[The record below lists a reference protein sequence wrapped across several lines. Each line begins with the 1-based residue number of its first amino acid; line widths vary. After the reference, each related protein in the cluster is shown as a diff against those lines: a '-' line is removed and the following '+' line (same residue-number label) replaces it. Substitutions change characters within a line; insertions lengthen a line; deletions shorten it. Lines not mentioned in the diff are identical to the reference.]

1 MAPVPLNISPAF
13 RPWRQAGITH
23 LLLDDEVRERLLA
36 RPEPEPSEAAPPV
49 RQHSAPPQR
58 GERRQPQ
65 PPSYTPPPQP
75 QPVSS
80 APQKPVRI
88 ADTDTLAPDVWP
100 AYWQTLLKKTPPR
113 PSLVWSYPSLSR
125 DLGGDAD
132 AAHRDF
138 LRRLL
143 GDMALPKGSHAFWPL
158 NRYPYGDGE
167 SEQTVDARMF
177 LSGIAALKPESV
189 ILMCG
194 QVPPRAWACRAA
206 PAFAEHRARAPLCG
220 HAARRRPHRGAATLC
235 PAYHLLEVHHCRKIE
250 AFRGRRGNISE
261 SVSFFEKFSV
271 LSQWNCLFA
280 GKVSEALP
288 SRGKRIRHLFPRINH
303 PKRST
308 CTFSSPARP
317 GSSDSTFPN
326 A

>member
-1 MAPVPLNISPAF
+1 MAPVPLNIS
-13 RPWRQAGITH
+13 RPSARGVRPGSRTCSSTTRSGSVFWRA
-23 LLLDDEVRERLLA
+23 RNPSRPKPRLPSGSTA
-36 RPEPEPSEAAPPV
+36 R
-49 RQHSAPPQR
+49 RHSAGNAASLSRLPIPLPHSR
-58 GERRQPQ
+58 SPF
-65 PPSYTPPPQP
+65 P
-75 QPVSS
+75 
-80 APQKPVRI
+80 APRKNLCGI
-88 ADTDTLAPDVWP
+88 ADTDILAPDVWP

-194 QVPPRAWACRAA
+194 QVPPELGL
-206 PAFAEHRARAPLCG
+206 AELRPLSPSIVHGHRYVVT
-220 HAARRRPHRGAATLC
+220 PHVDDLIGEPQRYAQLITFLKSIIA
-235 PAYHLLEVHHCRKIE
+235 
-250 AFRGRRGNISE
+250 GR
-261 SVSFFEKFSV
+261 
-271 LSQWNCLFA
+271 
-280 GKVSEALP
+280 
-288 SRGKRIRHLFPRINH
+288 
-303 PKRST
+303 
-308 CTFSSPARP
+308 
-317 GSSDSTFPN
+317 
-326 A
+326 

>member
-49 RQHSAPPQR
+49 RPPRQYGAPPQR
-58 GERRQPQ
+58 EGRRQP
-65 PPSYTPPPQP
+65 PPCVPPQQP
-75 QPVSS
+75 QAVSS
-80 APQKPVRI
+80 APQKAARA
-88 ADTDTLAPDVWP
+88 ADILPPDAWP
-100 AYWQTLLKKTPPR
+100 AYWQALLKKTPPR
-113 PSLVWSYPSLSR
+113 PLLVWSYPSLSR

-167 SEQTVDARMF
+167 SEATVDARMF

-194 QVPPRAWACRAA
+194 QVPPALGLADLR
-206 PAFAEHRARAPLCG
+206 PL
-220 HAARRRPHRGAATLC
+220 
-235 PAYHLLEVHHCRKIE
+235 
-250 AFRGRRGNISE
+250 
-261 SVSFFEKFSV
+261 
-271 LSQWNCLFA
+271 
-280 GKVSEALP
+280 LP
-288 SRGKRIRHLFPRINH
+288 SIVHGYIYVVTPHVDGLIGEPQRYAKLITLLKSIIAGR
-303 PKRST
+303 
-308 CTFSSPARP
+308 
-317 GSSDSTFPN
+317 
-326 A
+326 

>member
-1 MAPVPLNISPAF
+1 MAS
-13 RPWRQAGITH
+13 AGITH
-23 LLLDDEVRERLLA
+23 LLLDDEVRERLSGA
-36 RPEPEPSEAAPPV
+36 PELEPSEAAPPV
-49 RQHSAPPQR
+49 RQHSAAATAR
-58 GERRQPQ
+58 G
-65 PPSYTPPPQP
+65 TPPASAAFLYPSPQP

-88 ADTDTLAPDVWP
+88 ADTDILAPDVWP

-177 LSGIAALKPESV
+177 LSGIAAHNPESV

-194 QVPPRAWACRAA
+194 QVPPS
-206 PAFAEHRARAPLCG
+206 LG
-220 HAARRRPHRGAATLC
+220 
-235 PAYHLLEVHHCRKIE
+235 
-250 AFRGRRGNISE
+250 
-261 SVSFFEKFSV
+261 
-271 LSQWNCLFA
+271 
-280 GKVSEALP
+280 LP
-288 SRGKRIRHLFPRINH
+288 SCARFRRASCTGTVMWSRRT
-303 PKRST
+303 ST
-308 CTFSSPARP
+308 TSS
-317 GSSDSTFPN
+317 GSRN
-326 A
+326 AMPSLSPS

>member
-49 RQHSAPPQR
+49 RQHSAPPQH
-58 GERRQPQ
+58 GERRQPH

-88 ADTDTLAPDVWP
+88 ADTDILAPDAWP
-100 AYWQTLLKKTPPR
+100 AYWQTLLKKSPPR

-194 QVPPRAWACRAA
+194 QVPPELGL
-206 PAFAEHRARAPLCG
+206 AELRPLSPSIVHGHRYVVT
-220 HAARRRPHRGAATLC
+220 PHVDDLIGEPQRYAQLITFLKSIIA
-235 PAYHLLEVHHCRKIE
+235 
-250 AFRGRRGNISE
+250 GR
-261 SVSFFEKFSV
+261 
-271 LSQWNCLFA
+271 
-280 GKVSEALP
+280 
-288 SRGKRIRHLFPRINH
+288 
-303 PKRST
+303 
-308 CTFSSPARP
+308 
-317 GSSDSTFPN
+317 
-326 A
+326 

>member
-49 RQHSAPPQR
+49 RPPSQPRQDTAPPR
-58 GERRQPQ
+58 REERRQPQ
-65 PPSYTPPPQP
+65 PPSHTPPPPP
-75 QPVSS
+75 QAVPN
-80 APQKPVRI
+80 APQKP
-88 ADTDTLAPDVWP
+88 APAGCPDTLPPDTWP

-158 NRYPYGDGE
+158 NRYPYGNGE
-167 SEQTVDARMF
+167 SEQVVDARMF

-194 QVPPRAWACRAA
+194 QVPPELGLADLR
-206 PAFAEHRARAPLCG
+206 PLSPSIVHGHRYVVT
-220 HAARRRPHRGAATLC
+220 PHVDDLIGEPQRYAQLITFLKALI
-235 PAYHLLEVHHCRKIE
+235 A
-250 AFRGRRGNISE
+250 GR
-261 SVSFFEKFSV
+261 
-271 LSQWNCLFA
+271 
-280 GKVSEALP
+280 
-288 SRGKRIRHLFPRINH
+288 
-303 PKRST
+303 
-308 CTFSSPARP
+308 
-317 GSSDSTFPN
+317 
-326 A
+326 

>member
-36 RPEPEPSEAAPPV
+36 RPELEPSEAAPPV
-49 RQHSAPPQR
+49 RPPRQYGAPQQR
-58 GERRQPQ
+58 EGRRQP
-65 PPSYTPPPQP
+65 PPYVPPQQP
-75 QPVSS
+75 QAVSG
-80 APQKPVRI
+80 APKKAARA
-88 ADTDTLAPDVWP
+88 ADILPPDAWP
-100 AYWQTLLKKTPPR
+100 AYWQALLKKTPPR
-113 PSLVWSYPSLSR
+113 PLLVWSYPSLSR

-167 SEQTVDARMF
+167 SEATVDARMF

-194 QVPPRAWACRAA
+194 QVPPALGLADLR
-206 PAFAEHRARAPLCG
+206 PL
-220 HAARRRPHRGAATLC
+220 
-235 PAYHLLEVHHCRKIE
+235 
-250 AFRGRRGNISE
+250 
-261 SVSFFEKFSV
+261 
-271 LSQWNCLFA
+271 
-280 GKVSEALP
+280 LP
-288 SRGKRIRHLFPRINH
+288 SIVHGYRYVVTPHVDGLIGEPQRYAQLI
-303 PKRST
+303 
-308 CTFSSPARP
+308 TFLKSIIAGR
-317 GSSDSTFPN
+317 
-326 A
+326 

>member
-58 GERRQPQ
+58 GERRQPH

-80 APQKPVRI
+80 APQKTVRI
-88 ADTDTLAPDVWP
+88 ADTGTLAPDAWP

-132 AAHRDF
+132 EDLPAWMIFTIVFGFVIFPLGMVLANYYF
-138 LRRLL
+138 SRRC
-143 GDMALPKGSHAFWPL
+143 PK
-158 NRYPYGDGE
+158 
-167 SEQTVDARMF
+167 
-177 LSGIAALKPESV
+177 
-189 ILMCG
+189 
-194 QVPPRAWACRAA
+194 
-206 PAFAEHRARAPLCG
+206 
-220 HAARRRPHRGAATLC
+220 
-235 PAYHLLEVHHCRKIE
+235 CRKLTLKQQ
-250 AFRGRRGNISE
+250 SQQ
-261 SVSFFEKFSV
+261 V
-271 LSQWNCLFA
+271 LSVTRNYRLVEYTYVCPNCGAVVKRRSRNLRDDNFGGGA
-280 GKVSEALP
+280 GGGTIIGGGFGRGMGGGMGGGFGGGSFGGGGAG
-288 SRGKRIRHLFPRINH
+288 SRW
-303 PKRST
+303 
-308 CTFSSPARP
+308 
-317 GSSDSTFPN
+317 
-326 A
+326 

>member
-36 RPEPEPSEAAPPV
+36 RPAEPEPSEAAPPV

-65 PPSYTPPPQP
+65 PPSSTPPPQP

-88 ADTDTLAPDVWP
+88 ADTDTLAPDAWP

-194 QVPPRAWACRAA
+194 QVPPELGL
-206 PAFAEHRARAPLCG
+206 AELRPLSPSIVHGHRYVVT
-220 HAARRRPHRGAATLC
+220 PHVDDLIGEPQRYAQLITFLKSIIA
-235 PAYHLLEVHHCRKIE
+235 
-250 AFRGRRGNISE
+250 GR
-261 SVSFFEKFSV
+261 
-271 LSQWNCLFA
+271 
-280 GKVSEALP
+280 
-288 SRGKRIRHLFPRINH
+288 
-303 PKRST
+303 
-308 CTFSSPARP
+308 
-317 GSSDSTFPN
+317 
-326 A
+326 

>member
-65 PPSYTPPPQP
+65 
-75 QPVSS
+75 
-80 APQKPVRI
+80 
-88 ADTDTLAPDVWP
+88 
-100 AYWQTLLKKTPPR
+100 
-113 PSLVWSYPSLSR
+113 LVWSYPSLSR

-138 LRRLL
+138 LRGLL

-194 QVPPRAWACRAA
+194 QVPPELGL
-206 PAFAEHRARAPLCG
+206 AELRPLSPSIVHGHRYVVT
-220 HAARRRPHRGAATLC
+220 PHVDDLIGEPQRYAQLITFLKSIIA
-235 PAYHLLEVHHCRKIE
+235 
-250 AFRGRRGNISE
+250 GR
-261 SVSFFEKFSV
+261 
-271 LSQWNCLFA
+271 
-280 GKVSEALP
+280 
-288 SRGKRIRHLFPRINH
+288 
-303 PKRST
+303 
-308 CTFSSPARP
+308 
-317 GSSDSTFPN
+317 
-326 A
+326 

>member
-1 MAPVPLNISPAF
+1 MASG
-13 RPWRQAGITH
+13 RDH
-23 LLLDDEVRERLLA
+23 DLLLDDEVRGA
-36 RPEPEPSEAAPPV
+36 SSGAPEPEPSGSPRLPSGSTA
-49 RQHSAPPQR
+49 RRHSAGNAASLSRLPIPL
-58 GERRQPQ
+58 
-65 PPSYTPPPQP
+65 PPQP

-88 ADTDTLAPDVWP
+88 ADTDILAPDAWP

-194 QVPPRAWACRAA
+194 QVPPELGL
-206 PAFAEHRARAPLCG
+206 AELRPLSPSIVHGHRYVVT
-220 HAARRRPHRGAATLC
+220 PHVDDLIGEPQRYAQLITFLKSIIA
-235 PAYHLLEVHHCRKIE
+235 
-250 AFRGRRGNISE
+250 GR
-261 SVSFFEKFSV
+261 
-271 LSQWNCLFA
+271 
-280 GKVSEALP
+280 
-288 SRGKRIRHLFPRINH
+288 
-303 PKRST
+303 
-308 CTFSSPARP
+308 
-317 GSSDSTFPN
+317 
-326 A
+326 

>member
-1 MAPVPLNISPAF
+1 MASGRDHAPAPRRRGQGASSGAPGTRAVRSRAS
-13 RPWRQAGITH
+13 RP
-23 LLLDDEVRERLLA
+23 
-36 RPEPEPSEAAPPV
+36 AA
-49 RQHSAPPQR
+49 QR
-58 GERRQPQ
+58 AATAWG
-65 PPSYTPPPQP
+65 TPPA
-75 QPVSS
+75 S
-80 APQKPVRI
+80 AAFLYPSPTAAARFQRPTKTC
-88 ADTDTLAPDVWP
+88 ADRGHGHSGPGCWP

-194 QVPPRAWACRAA
+194 QVPPELGLAELR
-206 PAFAEHRARAPLCG
+206 PLSPEHRARAPLCG

>member
-1 MAPVPLNISPAF
+1 MEGDILKGDFFIVCNQGEYNLSFVVSVSRLYADTSAGRIKNLNDFTGLAKSSA
-13 RPWRQAGITH
+13 QEAYH
-23 LLLDDEVRERLLA
+23 LFYSGHFKNILKPSEVRERLLA
-36 RPEPEPSEAAPPV
+36 RPAEPEPSEAAPPV

-88 ADTDTLAPDVWP
+88 ADTDTLAPDAWP

-194 QVPPRAWACRAA
+194 QVPPELGL
-206 PAFAEHRARAPLCG
+206 AELRPLSPSIVHGHRYVVT
-220 HAARRRPHRGAATLC
+220 PHVDDLIGEPQRYAQLITFLKSIIA
-235 PAYHLLEVHHCRKIE
+235 
-250 AFRGRRGNISE
+250 GR
-261 SVSFFEKFSV
+261 
-271 LSQWNCLFA
+271 
-280 GKVSEALP
+280 
-288 SRGKRIRHLFPRINH
+288 
-303 PKRST
+303 
-308 CTFSSPARP
+308 
-317 GSSDSTFPN
+317 
-326 A
+326 